1 MTDNK
6 TPKKN
11 SKKQSK
17 KQPNSSKSYNNRYTS
32 MPVMGGASSQ
42 LGFTTIDFP
51 RTKQFRK
58 EDASFLSAA
67 GNAIGTFLPHIGN
80 PIAVASSIPDTLYDT
95 EDFIRDPSW
104 GKAGHL
110 LLDGINRV
118 TKWTT
123 TNIDDILSVGGIV
136 DDYLQSQGTDIF
148 HWLDGVFASPKTKN
162 KPKNKP
168 KK

>member
-17 KQPNSSKSYNNRYTS
+17 KQYNSSKSYNNRYTS
-32 MPVMGGASSQ
+32 IPVMGGASSQ

-51 RTKQFRK
+51 RTKQARK
-58 EDASFLSAA
+58 EDAAFLSAT
-67 GNAIGTFLPHIGN
+67 GNVIGTFLPSIGT
-80 PIAVASSIPDTLYDT
+80 PIAAASSLPDILYDT
-95 EDFIRDPSW
+95 EDFIRNPSW
-104 GKAGHL
+104 NGAGHL
-110 LLDGINRV
+110 LLDGINRA

-123 TNIDDILSVGGIV
+123 TKADDIISVGGIV
-136 DDYLQSQGTDIF
+136 DDYLQSQGIDIF
-148 HWLDGVFASPKTKN
+148 NWLDGVFTPPKTKN
-162 KPKNKP
+162 KSKNKL

>member
-11 SKKQSK
+11 HKKR
-17 KQPNSSKSYNNRYTS
+17 PNSSKSYNNRYTS

-51 RTKQFRK
+51 RTKQARK
-58 EDASFLSAA
+58 EDAAFLSAA
-67 GNAIGTFLPHIGN
+67 GNAIGTFLPHIGT
-80 PIAVASSIPDTLYDT
+80 PISVASSLPDILYDT
-95 EDFIRDPSW
+95 EDFIRNPSW
-104 GKAGHL
+104 NGAGHL
-110 LLDGINRV
+110 LLDGINRA

-123 TNIDDILSVGGIV
+123 TKADDTLSVGGMV
-136 DDYLQSQGTDIF
+136 DDYLQSQGIDVF
-148 HWLDGVFASPKTKN
+148 DWLDGIFASPKTKN